1 MDVGN
6 DRPPLNLLGGY
17 KSAEGIAEGIV
28 TWGVDSLVISAYVD
42 FSWSWPDISVKFEN
56 MREKCQL
63 LQTPYLV
70 LDEAAYGDTVKI
82 HVSSMRRYRFHLEL
96 PFCHMFIMNTASPS
110 GDTPNVRIDFLAKA
124 LWLGDWPQLWE
135 DLQKFIRSLNGR
147 WDSYHLNKVALT
159 VDRVYRNEIGLS
171 EFVENLKTHIKHV
184 QPFLENGKMNGCYVG
199 KKDSKEVGFKIY
211 NKSKEIAE
219 RELSGKHD
227 AFYMSDLW
235 GRSALKKLIYRFEFT
250 LGADYLKLIDC
261 RTIEA
266 LKEKHVSIWQDLCSS
281 KVTWLQPGENSQ
293 KCRRDWRTEWHEL
306 YAAFGNDILE
316 MPRRKPSKPAP
327 VEFYQGRHIKVLGA
341 LIGAMQDDNELYE
354 DILTA
359 LDEIFFDLKNN
370 DEALQEIGQLAQEK
384 RKAIRRQ
391 LLKVQGEFTAKNDFF
406 DMEDNLD
413 DW

>member
-6 DRPPLNLLGGY
+6 DRPPLNLIGGY
-17 KSAEGIAEGIV
+17 KNTSEVTEGVI

-42 FSWSWPDISVKFEN
+42 FSWSWPDISSKFEH
-56 MREKCQL
+56 MREKFQI
-63 LQTPYLV
+63 LQTPSLV

-82 HVSSMRRYRFHLEL
+82 HLSSMRRYRFHFEL
-96 PFCHMFIMNTASPS
+96 PFCHMFVMNTASPS

-124 LWLGDWPQLWE
+124 LWLGDWPQLWD

-159 VDRVYRNEIGLS
+159 VDRVFKS
-171 EFVENLKTHIKHV
+171 ELTLQDFLDNLKTHIKHM
-184 QPFLENGKMNGCYVG
+184 QPFLNHGKLETLYVG

-219 RELSGKHD
+219 RELSGKPD

-281 KVTWLQPGENSQ
+281 KVTWLQPSEDSNKS
-293 KCRRDWRTEWHEL
+293 RWLWRPEWHEL
-306 YAAFGNDILE
+306 YEVFGNDILE

-327 VEFYQGRHIKVLGA
+327 VEFYQGRCVKVLGA
-341 LIGAMQDDNELYE
+341 LVGCMQLENDLYE
-354 DILTA
+354 DIDTA
-359 LDEIFFDLKNN
+359 LEEIFYDLKNN
-370 DEALQEIGQLAQEK
+370 EEALEEIKQLAAEK
-384 RKAIRRQ
+384 RKAIQRQ
-391 LLKVQGEFTAKNDFF
+391 MLKVKADFTARNEFL
-406 DMEDNLD
+406 DMEGDLD
-413 DW
+413 EW